1 LKKDWSENV
10 KHTTKA
16 YLFLKKIFK
25 RFSYLSISWSLPSMG
40 SDLGIR
46 EVDIK
51 GGTDNGNGKDM
62 GLFNGLGKW
71 LAIEAVS

>member
-1 LKKDWSENV
+1 ML
-10 KHTTKA
+10 
-16 YLFLKKIFK
+16 
-25 RFSYLSISWSLPSMG
+25 YLSISCNLPSMG

-46 EVDIK
+46 DVDIK

-62 GLFNGLGKW
+62 GLFRGLGKW

>member
-1 LKKDWSENV
+1 
-10 KHTTKA
+10 
-16 YLFLKKIFK
+16 
-25 RFSYLSISWSLPSMG
+25 MG

-46 EVDIK
+46 PVDIK

>member
-1 LKKDWSENV
+1 ML
-10 KHTTKA
+10 
-16 YLFLKKIFK
+16 
-25 RFSYLSISWSLPSMG
+25 YLSMSCNLPSIG

-46 EVDIK
+46 PVDIK

-62 GLFNGLGKW
+62 GLCNGLGKW

>member
-1 LKKDWSENV
+1 M

-16 YLFLKKIFK
+16 YLFFKKYVFNVEV
-25 RFSYLSISWSLPSMG
+25 SYLSISWSLPSMG
-40 SDLGIR
+40 SDLGMR

>member
-1 LKKDWSENV
+1 MSCS
-10 KHTTKA
+10 
-16 YLFLKKIFK
+16 FP
-25 RFSYLSISWSLPSMG
+25 SIG

-71 LAIEAVS
+71 LAIEAVN